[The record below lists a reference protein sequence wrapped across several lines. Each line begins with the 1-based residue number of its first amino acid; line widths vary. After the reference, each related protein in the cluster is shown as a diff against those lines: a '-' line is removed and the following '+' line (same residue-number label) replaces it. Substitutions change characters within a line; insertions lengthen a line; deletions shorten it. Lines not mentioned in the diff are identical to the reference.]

1 MSVQTKLGIDVGSN
15 SIGSALLQDGG
26 KGLIAA
32 GVRVFPEGVGR
43 DQQGGEIPKNEQRRM
58 ARAMRRQIARRSRR
72 KRKLREL
79 LEAAGLLPSD
89 PEQRAQIFATNPY
102 ILRRRALGEALT
114 PFEFGRVL
122 VHLNQRR
129 GFLSNRKTDRARKQ
143 EDSETLAEISALAA
157 EIESAGHRT
166 LGEHLAALRAV
177 EPLVR
182 IRGKHTRRDMFKT
195 EFNELWESQR
205 RHCPKVMTDSL
216 REELEKLVFFQRKM
230 YWPKSTVGKC
240 SLEPKERRCPR
251 ADRVAQRFR
260 LLQEINNLRII
271 PPSEEPRVLTGDER
285 AKLLDFLSRSK
296 ERTFNELRDHLGLLE
311 SYGFNLEGGERR
323 KLLGMPTDAILAG
336 PKLFGKKWHARPEE
350 EKNAIVRA
358 LFDATDDAAIRHL
371 ATEEWSLPKEA
382 AERLADVH
390 LPDGYANFS
399 RKAVEKLLPHLERG
413 LPLMKNL
420 DGEKCALEAAGY
432 LRPDQRTVGQH
443 EALPHPPEITNPIVR
458 QALHEVRKV
467 VNAII
472 RDHGKPDAI
481 HIELARDV
489 RGNEESRRRMAWE
502 KREREARRETAAAH
516 IDELGHKPTRRAV
529 ERYLLWEE
537 QGGVCIYS
545 DPPRSHHTPATI
557 QR

>member
-1 MSVQTKLGIDVGSN
+1 
-15 SIGSALLQDGG
+15 
-26 KGLIAA
+26 
-32 GVRVFPEGVGR
+32 
-43 DQQGGEIPKNEQRRM
+43 M
-58 ARAMRRQIARRSRR
+58 AFSRTARRT
-72 KRKLREL
+72 
-79 LEAAGLLPSD
+79 
-89 PEQRAQIFATNPY
+89 AQ
-102 ILRRRALGEALT
+102 
-114 PFEFGRVL
+114 
-122 VHLNQRR
+122 
-129 GFLSNRKTDRARKQ
+129 KQ

-358 LFDATDDAAIRHL
+358 SSTRRTTPPFAISQLRSG
-371 ATEEWSLPKEA
+371 ACP
-382 AERLADVH
+382 RRR
-390 LPDGYANFS
+390 PN
-399 RKAVEKLLPHLERG
+399 G
-413 LPLMKNL
+413 LPTCTYPTATRTSAARPSKNCFRIWN
-420 DGEKCALEAAGY
+420 GAF
-432 LRPDQRTVGQH
+432 H
-443 EALPHPPEITNPIVR
+443 
-458 QALHEVRKV
+458 
-467 VNAII
+467 
-472 RDHGKPDAI
+472 
-481 HIELARDV
+481 
-489 RGNEESRRRMAWE
+489 
-502 KREREARRETAAAH
+502 
-516 IDELGHKPTRRAV
+516 
-529 ERYLLWEE
+529 
-537 QGGVCIYS
+537 
-545 DPPRSHHTPATI
+545 
-557 QR
+557 